1 MAQVPLTAEYDY
13 GVPASMD
20 AERTI
25 LGAVL
30 LDNMAFYEA
39 QEAGLEEEDFS
50 LDSHRRI
57 WLRMAE
63 LMDGSQAVDIVTL
76 ANQLGKAK
84 EVEAIGGVAYLAQ
97 LTEGLPRRPVIHE
110 YLRIVRDKALARRL
124 MLIGSTAIARA
135 VDGGDTA
142 GQIASEMGDQI
153 LEATARVTRQAT
165 PVVEILADA
174 AGRFEREADS
184 AAGTVLGAH
193 LLTTE
198 IDRVTSGLM
207 NEELCLLAGRP
218 GCGKTEGALQIAV
231 ANARRGLRVH
241 IQSLEMRSHQLLRRV
256 WRLMGRVAV
265 AKMRDPRT
273 LTPVERQAIRLAQ
286 EELADL
292 PIEIDDTHELT
303 VSEFRSR
310 AVLAAKRW
318 KADLLIVDYA
328 QLLLVPKA
336 RTIVEAAPKQAESLR
351 HIARDYCRTVA
362 LAQLRRAPPNDLNR
376 YPDIEDI
383 LGSSAFEQ
391 ASQLILLLHRTRKD
405 KEYTGEDFCF
415 LGKMREL
422 QELRSFGIRAERWG
436 EFKDRFTEP
445 EYGKKHWSEK
455 D

>member
-1 MAQVPLTAEYDY
+1 MTQVPLTSDYDY